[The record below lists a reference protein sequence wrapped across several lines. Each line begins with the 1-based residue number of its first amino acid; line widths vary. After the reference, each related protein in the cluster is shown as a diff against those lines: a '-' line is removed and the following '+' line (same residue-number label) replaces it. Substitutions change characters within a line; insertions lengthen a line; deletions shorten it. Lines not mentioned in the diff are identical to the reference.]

1 MSPHGGRPI
10 PARSSGRLVRLGRR
24 HDLDAALALTT
35 ADCVFESTDPPPDG
49 TRHVGHEAIRVA
61 WSPIF
66 DDPGSSFHEEQ
77 TVVAGDRVIQT
88 WRYTWNHGH
97 VRGVDLFRVRDGLVA
112 EKLSYVKG

>member
-1 MSPHGGRPI
+1 M
-10 PARSSGRLVRLGRR
+10 
-24 HDLDAALALTT
+24 
-35 ADCVFESTDPPPDG
+35 FESTDPPPDG
-49 TRHVGHEAIRVA
+49 TRYVGRQAIRVA

-66 DDPGSSFHEEQ
+66 DDPESSFHPQQ

-97 VRGVDLFRVRDGLVA
+97 VRGVDLFCVRDGLVA